1 MTINNSQYPI
11 TNEITFSKIE
21 MTSEQ
26 VIERIESGRIVA
38 ILRGD
43 FSGREVEIV
52 EALVESGITAVEA
65 TLNSPGAF
73 DSIKR
78 LATRFGSRIAVGA
91 GTVLRP
97 EEVERAAGAGA
108 RFIVSPNI
116 NAKVIEV
123 TKRSGLI
130 SLPGCFTPSEIVEA
144 LGAGADA
151 AKLFP
156 AQSLG
161 PGFIKAIRGPL
172 PNVRT
177 IPTGGVT
184 PEAARDYIDAGAW
197 ALGVGSELIGK
208 GVLNDAGF
216 ESLRRRAADFVK
228 AARGGA
234 K

>member
-1 MTINNSQYPI
+1 
-11 TNEITFSKIE
+11 

-43 FSGREVEIV
+43 FGGREVEIV
-52 EALVESGITAVEA
+52 DALVGAGITAVET

-73 DSIKR
+73 DSINR
-78 LATRFGSRIAVGA
+78 LAARFGSRIAVGA

-108 RFIVSPNI
+108 RFIVSPNL
-116 NAKVIEV
+116 NARVIDI
-123 TKRSGLI
+123 TKRLRLV

-144 LGAGADA
+144 LSLGADA
-151 AKLFP
+151 VKLFP

-161 PGFIKAIRGPL
+161 PGFIKAMRGPL
-172 PNVRT
+172 PNVRM

-184 PEAARDYIDAGAW
+184 PEAARAYIDAGAW
-197 ALGVGSELIGK
+197 ALGVGSELVGK
-208 GVLNDAGF
+208 EVMNDADF
-216 ESLRRRAADFVK
+216 ESLRRRAADFAE
-228 AARGGA
+228 AARGAA